1 MVDLGVDSD
10 SIAYAQKYLKN
21 VCHMI
26 DSYAKQSNFLS
37 GLLKEL
43 GKFEHAGGVV
53 LVASIVAR
61 NAGIE
66 TEKGLQTL
74 GLASFLHDVGLI
86 YKSDDDDMY
95 KDNEEKYYDEGQ
107 IVQKLE
113 SKKIYGDD
121 HWRRGNRGGETRRDR
136 DQGRRNPRGP
146 IVDRDRPRNPRGP
159 RGPVVDHRPPR
170 RDRDV
175 RDHRDYRDLD
185 HRRWRDDNHRRFR
198 HRPHWRE
205 PHRRYTRHTHRP
217 HRDRFDHRR
226 RFNRRYDY
234 HRTIPYRFV
243 YWDNWIR
250 YRVSHNDGF
259 VIIDGY
265 PYYVYNGYRHRYSS
279 YDRCDYDLVDGWDN
293 RVERTFTVILVSRTT
308 IIAPIFAMIS
318 IGEEVTIATFALRES
333 TIHTEVTVIGTTMMT
348 STMMSTSKIRYL

>member
-1 MVDLGVDSD
+1 MKKLMAFG
-10 SIAYAQKYLKN
+10 
-21 VCHMI
+21 C
-26 DSYAKQSNFLS
+26 
-37 GLLKEL
+37 
-43 GKFEHAGGVV
+43 VV
-53 LVASIVAR
+53 LLALVTVT
-61 NAGIE
+61 E
-66 TEKGLQTL
+66 TQAQRG
-74 GLASFLHDVGLI
+74 HRD
-86 YKSDDDDMY
+86 
-95 KDNEEKYYDEGQ
+95 
-107 IVQKLE
+107 
-113 SKKIYGDD
+113 DD

-146 IVDRDRPRNPRGP
+146 VIDRDRPHNP

-175 RDHRDYRDLD
+175 RDHRDYRDRD

-217 HRDRFDHRR
+217 QRDRFDHRR
-226 RFNRRYDY
+226 RFSRRYDY

-293 RVERTFTVILVSRTT
+293 RVERTFYGYTCQQ
-308 IIAPIFAMIS
+308 AYDYCAD
-318 IGEEVTIATFALRES
+318 LRDDLNWRRS
-333 TIHTEVTVIGTTMMT
+333 DY
-348 STMMSTSKIRYL
+348 RYFCSERIDYSYGSYSHWDYNDDFYYDTY